1 MSDASLYDEIPY
13 PGRAFAQTH
22 PDRLATMATLFGLDP
37 APPSACRVLELG
49 CGDGGNILPMAL
61 GLPGS
66 SFVGIDLAPLAT
78 ERARALADL
87 LHLENIEFEHVG
99 IEDYDAP
106 DGSFDYVIAHGVFSW
121 VPERVRDDLLALCA
135 RLLTP
140 HGVAYVS
147 YNAMPGQRTRQTLRD
162 MLAFALDGIDEPAA
176 RMAAARELLA
186 EACTVW
192 QAGEGLEAT
201 IGGQARM
208 LLGQGEALFFH
219 DTLSPVNKAL
229 YVHEFVAHAGE
240 HGLQFLA
247 EAEFSEMQIG
257 GLPQDLQ
264 RQLLEIDDIVRREQI
279 LDFLNQR
286 MFRQTLLCHAGLNVD
301 GVPRPE
307 RIATLAASGPIE
319 TTTGAE
325 TDRVTFTATSG
336 SHLSTA
342 HPLVVRAL
350 QRIADR
356 WPAAVWI
363 DELAGGDGASDED
376 REVVC
381 EALLP
386 CFAANLVR
394 LHAHPPRMATTPG
407 PRPHASPLARL
418 QALER
423 DRLTTLRHTSIR
435 LEDDFGWRL
444 VALLD
449 GTRDR
454 GALLTELRAGLG
466 GGYDELEADL
476 DRSLATLARV
486 ALLIE

>member
-1 MSDASLYDEIPY
+1 MDA
-13 PGRAFAQTH
+13 
-22 PDRLATMATLFGLDP
+22 
-37 APPSACRVLELG
+37 
-49 CGDGGNILPMAL
+49 
-61 GLPGS
+61 
-66 SFVGIDLAPLAT
+66 
-78 ERARALADL
+78 AR
-87 LHLENIEFEHVG
+87 
-99 IEDYDAP
+99 
-106 DGSFDYVIAHGVFSW
+106 
-121 VPERVRDDLLALCA
+121 
-135 RLLTP
+135 RLLED
-140 HGVAYVS
+140 AC
-147 YNAMPGQRTRQTLRD
+147 
-162 MLAFALDGIDEPAA
+162 ALWEG
-176 RMAAARELLA
+176 
-186 EACTVW
+186 
-192 QAGEGLEAT
+192 GEGLET
-201 IGGQARM
+201 TLGGQARM
-208 LLGQGEALFFH
+208 LLGQGDPLFFH
-219 DTLSPVNKAL
+219 DTLAPVNHAP
-229 YVHEFVAHAGE
+229 YFHEFAAHAGA
-240 HGLQFLA
+240 HGLRFLA
-247 EAEFSEMQIG
+247 EAEFADMQTG
-257 GLPQDLQ
+257 GLPDAL
-264 RQLLEIDDIVRREQI
+264 RVRVLEAEDVVQREQLI
-279 LDFLNQR
+279 DFLRQR
-286 MFRQTLLCHAGLNVD
+286 MFRQTLLCHAGLHVD

-454 GALLTELRAGLG
+454 GALLAELRAGLG